1 MFSET
6 QNQVI
11 EEYLFQNLKNW
22 RDEMNI
28 YREKMQAIEH
38 DKTVFFYNLKIKF
51 HNTYI
56 GQITIICIETF
67 LS

>member
-38 DKTVFFYNLKIKF
+38 DKTVFFYNLKINF
-51 HNTYI
+51 
-56 GQITIICIETF
+56 TIHI
-67 LS
+67 